1 MIKNNVGFIRGA
13 GKGENP
19 GSEYLHFQHIFHAIV
34 QNPNLDLVKITSYE
48 ALTKITLKV
57 FYRSI
62 TRKTTQIQ

>member
-34 QNPNLDLVKITSYE
+34 QNPNLDLVKITSYV
-48 ALTKITLKV
+48 ALTNIPVKV
-57 FYRSI
+57 V
-62 TRKTTQIQ
+62 